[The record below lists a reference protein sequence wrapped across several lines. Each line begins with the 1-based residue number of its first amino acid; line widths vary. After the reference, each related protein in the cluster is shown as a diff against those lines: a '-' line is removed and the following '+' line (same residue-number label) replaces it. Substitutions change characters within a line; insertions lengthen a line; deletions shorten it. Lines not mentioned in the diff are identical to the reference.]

1 MNWIFNKERNAK
13 AKNNVV
19 EEELSVAHHIELYIQ
34 PTLKIQLQL
43 HKYTI
48 WLLIDRNIS
57 RWQKNIR
64 REQKMY
70 WLAKK
75 GVLSIAKRMWR
86 RTAWKTLKKKS
97 S

>member
-1 MNWIFNKERNAK
+1 LKWIFNKERNAK

-34 PTLKIQLQL
+34 PTLKLQLQL
-43 HKYTI
+43 HKCTI
-48 WLLIDRNIS
+48 WLLVDRNIS
-57 RWQKNIR
+57 RWPKNIR

-70 WLAKK
+70 SLAKK

-86 RTAWKTLKKKS
+86 KRAWKILKKKS
-97 S
+97 A